1 MKQPSE
7 PLSLAR
13 IHDVYSGSS
22 SKRESSD
29 KKLSYQTTQRFA
41 REVGHPGVAPGRP
54 LAPNTRHRR

>member
-1 MKQPSE
+1 MKQPTE

-13 IHDVYSGSS
+13 IHDVYSGTSV
-22 SKRESSD
+22 KRETSD

-41 REVGHPGVAPGRP
+41 REAGHTGLAPGKP